1 MFETLAGEKLEDYN
15 RNSVRDWAE
24 ALVID
29 SHSNIQSYLESLED
43 RTQYLSVRSD
53 VPKHYENDHHQLI
66 KETASV
72 SNHRVFTVIRN

>member
-1 MFETLAGEKLEDYN
+1 MFETLAGEKLDEYN
-15 RNSVRDWAE
+15 RHSVRDWAE
-24 ALVID
+24 AFD
-29 SHSNIQSYLESLED
+29 SHSDIQSYVESLENK
-43 RTQYLSVRSD
+43 YLSVRSD